1 MTTRVRKSAW
11 SLKPFVP
18 TDSWHPDFEWYARGI
33 AEMQTRPI
41 ADPTSWRYQAAI
53 HAYDRASD
61 PLQQRGEALPS
72 AAEQR
77 RFWNQCQHA
86 SWFFLPWHRMY
97 LGYFEQTVQA
107 AITRLGGPDDWALPY
122 WNYSDT
128 TNPNARKLPL
138 AFTLPTLPDGQAN
151 PLRIE
156 ERLRGNNNAVVA
168 TANQASVRACLLEP
182 RFEAPSVGGLSGFG
196 GPQTAFMHSGS
207 PGAPMGKLENTPHGT
222 MHVAVGDYM
231 GAFNTAGLDPLF
243 WLHHANIDR
252 LWVVWRNRDPLHLDS
267 TKAQWL
273 TGVSFW
279 LHDGHGVEVSHT
291 ASQVVDTA
299 AALFAYRYDDVADPI
314 AATPGAPSIGKVIMA
329 AQQPEM
335 VGASEGPVV
344 LTGGAATTRVA
355 VNAPTGP
362 AALRGPDEPQT
373 VHLNIENVTGLDSE
387 GTYAV
392 YLNVPDAER
401 PEDHPELFAGLVPM
415 FGVREASRSDANR
428 PGDGLT
434 FSLDISEVV
443 RRLEADNTWT
453 NEVRVTFVPE
463 GMPIEPRPGAPAA
476 AAAPA
481 PVRVGRVSL
490 YYA

>member
-18 TDSWHPDFEWYARGI
+18 SDAWHPDLEWYARGI

-41 ADPTSWRYQAAI
+41 VDPTSWRYQAAI

-61 PLQQRGEALPS
+61 PLQERGESMPS

-77 RFWNQCQHA
+77 KFWNQCQHA

-97 LGYFEQTVQA
+97 LGYFEQIVQA

-128 TNPNARKLPL
+128 NNPNARKLPL
-138 AFTLPTLPDGQAN
+138 AFTLPTMPDGRPN
-151 PLRIE
+151 PLRIDQ
-156 ERLRGNNNAVVA
+156 RLRGNNNAAVA
-168 TANQASVRACLLEP
+168 TANQASARAALVEP
-182 RFEAPSVGGLSGFG
+182 RFEAPSVGGLAGFG
-196 GPQTAFMHSGS
+196 GPQTGFMHSGS
-207 PGAPMGKLENTPHGT
+207 PGAPIGKLENTPHGT

-231 GAFNTAGLDPLF
+231 GAFNTAGLDPMF

-252 LWVVWRNRDPLHLDS
+252 LWVVWRNRDPLHVDP
-267 TKAQWL
+267 TRTQWL
-273 TGVSFW
+273 NAVTFL
-279 LHDGHGVEVSHT
+279 LHDRNGAEVSHS
-291 ASQVVDTA
+291 ASQVVDTTA
-299 AALFAYRYDDVADPI
+299 APFTYRYDDVADPI
-314 AATPGAPSIGKVIMA
+314 GVMPAAPSIGRMTMA
-329 AQQPEM
+329 APQPEM
-335 VGASEGPVV
+335 VGASEGPIV
-344 LTGGAATTRVA
+344 LTGDPATTRVT

-362 AALRGPDEPQT
+362 AALRAADQPQA
-373 VHLNIENVTGLDSE
+373 VHLNIENVTGLDSQ

-392 YLNVPDAER
+392 YVNVPEGER
-401 PEDHPELFAGLVPM
+401 AEDHPELFAGLVPM
-415 FGVREASRSDANR
+415 FGVPEASRGDANR
-428 PGDGLT
+428 PGDGLS

-443 RRLEADNTWT
+443 RNLQAAGSWT
-453 NEVRVTFVPE
+453 NDVGVTFVPE
-463 GMPIEPRPGAPAA
+463 GEPIEPRPGIAA

-490 YYA
+490 YYE